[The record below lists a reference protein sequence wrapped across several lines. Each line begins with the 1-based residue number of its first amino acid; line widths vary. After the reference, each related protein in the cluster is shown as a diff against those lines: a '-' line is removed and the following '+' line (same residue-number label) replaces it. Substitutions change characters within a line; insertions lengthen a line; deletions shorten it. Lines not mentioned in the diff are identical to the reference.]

1 MTIFH
6 NFALRIQTREA
17 AEVLK
22 PNGNIFNKMQTDNH
36 NLKKKYH
43 NQWKVGPDK
52 NGFEVSQNSILY
64 VFCY

>member
-6 NFALRIQTREA
+6 NFALRIKTREA

-36 NLKKKYH
+36 NLKKKCH
-43 NQWKVGPDK
+43 NQ
-52 NGFEVSQNSILY
+52 
-64 VFCY
+64 